1 MFASTLD
8 HYSARCAL
16 VSLRADHMSL
26 PSLRVVVMST
36 TSVLTMWRKVFDEWN
51 MDATPKY
58 TKLHQFLLLCC
69 VQCWSSMH
77 HDCDVT
83 PFTSCPFSLLV
94 CAAVLRKDNIAGEGI
109 QTPSRPR
116 RHQAKALFWRIHILK
131 GNFNL
136 WCHTKP
142 AAAAAHWE
150 IKVPI
155 LVRPARTNI
164 PFPAGSLISNQMD
177 APLNGFWAHNST
189 DKLDIL
195 DKRVFAAFGL

>member
-1 MFASTLD
+1 MIWGNYNTVLFLGKLLWCPVMGKPLQYGQNCRWCQTKPKLNWTELLRMMFASTLD

-83 PFTSCPFSLLV
+83 PFTSCPFSLLL
-94 CAAVLRKDNIAGEGI
+94 CAAVPRKDNIVGKGI
-109 QTPSRPR
+109 QTPS
-116 RHQAKALFWRIHILK
+116 LFWRIHILYQVWRETSIC
-131 GNFNL
+131 GATRSQQQL
-136 WCHTKP
+136 QHT
-142 AAAAAHWE
+142 E
-150 IKVPI
+150 
-155 LVRPARTNI
+155 R
-164 PFPAGSLISNQMD
+164 
-177 APLNGFWAHNST
+177 
-189 DKLDIL
+189 
-195 DKRVFAAFGL
+195 

>member
-1 MFASTLD
+1 MKLMTFCCIVIIWGNYNTVLFLGKLLWCPVMGKPLQYGQNCRWCQTKPKLNWTELLRMMFASTLD

-94 CAAVLRKDNIAGEGI
+94 CTCALCSCPQEG
-109 QTPSRPR
+109 QHWRGRHSSRPK
-116 RHQAKALFWRIHILK
+116 RHQAKALFL
-131 GNFNL
+131 
-136 WCHTKP
+136 
-142 AAAAAHWE
+142 A
-150 IKVPI
+150 
-155 LVRPARTNI
+155 
-164 PFPAGSLISNQMD
+164 
-177 APLNGFWAHNST
+177 
-189 DKLDIL
+189 
-195 DKRVFAAFGL
+195 